1 MKNEFWIF
9 CQSKKHSE
17 LIIDIYDDKYMELSR
32 EVRFSELKSLLLNE
46 IMDIKLVRIQWEVNG
61 YLLDLKKSWTY
72 IERIVKIHNL
82 LEEAYTWLIPWFERN
97 SVLEDGSLVL
107 DDSKDNSR
115 LPHYKKAK
123 K

>member
-1 MKNEFWIF
+1 MKNEFWIL
-9 CQSKKHSE
+9 CERKKHSE
-17 LIIDIYDDKYMELSR
+17 LIIDIYDDKYMKLSR

-46 IMDIKLVRIQWEVNG
+46 IMNIKLVRIQWEVNG
-61 YLLDLKKSWTY
+61 YLLDLKKFWTD

-82 LEEAYTWLIPWFERN
+82 LEEAYTWLIPCLERN

-115 LPHYKKAK
+115 IPHYIKA
-123 K
+123 